1 MLLKQLSVF
10 LENRPG
16 RITQVTKVLDEI
28 GVNISAFSI
37 ADTSDFGILR
47 MIVDNIDAALQALK
61 AQGFSVRTT
70 QVVGLVVPHQPGG
83 MHQALEHV
91 DKAGIEIE
99 YMYAFAYNSK
109 AAVIIKADDTLKLV
123 NVLTESGYHVLQ
135 EGELMHE

>member
-47 MIVDNIDAALQALK
+47 MIVDKIDVALEALK
-61 AQGFSVRTT
+61 AHGFSVRTT
-70 QVVGLVVPHQPGG
+70 QVVALVVPHQPGG

-109 AAVIIKADDTLKLV
+109 AAVVIKADDTEKLV
-123 NVLTESGYHVLQ
+123 KILSESGYQVLH
-135 EGELMHE
+135 EGELMQE

>member
-37 ADTSDFGILR
+37 ADTSEFGILR
-47 MIVDNIDAALQALK
+47 MIVDNIDVALQALK

-70 QVVGLVVPHQPGG
+70 QVVALVVPHQPGG

-109 AAVIIKADDTLKLV
+109 AAVVIKADDTEKLV
-123 NVLTESGYHVLQ
+123 NILSESGYQVLH
-135 EGELMHE
+135 EGELMRE

>member
-47 MIVDNIDAALQALK
+47 MIVDNIDVALEALK
-61 AQGFSVRTT
+61 AHGFSVRTT
-70 QVVGLVVPHQPGG
+70 QVVALVVPHQPGG
-83 MHQALEHV
+83 MHQALERV

-109 AAVIIKADDTLKLV
+109 AAVVIKADDTEKLV
-123 NVLTESGYHVLQ
+123 KILSESGYQVLH
-135 EGELMHE
+135 EGELMQE

>member
-37 ADTSDFGILR
+37 ADTSEFGILR

-70 QVVGLVVPHQPGG
+70 QVVALVVPHQPGG

-109 AAVIIKADDTLKLV
+109 AAVVIKADDTEKLV
-123 NVLTESGYHVLQ
+123 KTLSESGYQVLQ
-135 EGELMHE
+135 EGELMQE

>member
-37 ADTSDFGILR
+37 ADTSEFGILR
-47 MIVDNIDAALQALK
+47 MIVDNIDVALQALK
-61 AQGFSVRTT
+61 AHGFSVRTT
-70 QVVGLVVPHQPGG
+70 QVVALVVPHQPGG

-109 AAVIIKADDTLKLV
+109 AAVVIKADDTEKLV
-123 NVLTESGYHVLQ
+123 KILSESGYQVLH
-135 EGELMHE
+135 EGELMQE

>member
-10 LENRPG
+10 LENKPG

-28 GVNISAFSI
+28 GVNITAFNI
-37 ADTSDFGILR
+37 ADTSEFGILR
-47 MIVDNIDAALQALK
+47 MIVDNIDTALQALK

-109 AAVIIKADDTLKLV
+109 AAVIIKADDTQKLV
-123 NVLTESGYHVLQ
+123 DVLSGSGYHVLQ
-135 EGELMHE
+135 EGELIQD

>member
-47 MIVDNIDAALQALK
+47 MIVDKIDVALEALK
-61 AQGFSVRTT
+61 AHGFSVRTT
-70 QVVGLVVPHQPGG
+70 QVVALVVPHQPGG
-83 MHQALEHV
+83 MHQALEYV

-109 AAVIIKADDTLKLV
+109 AAVVIKADDTEKLV
-123 NVLTESGYHVLQ
+123 KILSESGYQVLH
-135 EGELMHE
+135 EGELMQE

>member
-47 MIVDNIDAALQALK
+47 MIVDNIDVALEALK
-61 AQGFSVRTT
+61 AHGFSVRTT
-70 QVVGLVVPHQPGG
+70 QVVALVVPHQPGG

-109 AAVIIKADDTLKLV
+109 AAVVIKADDTEKLV
-123 NVLTESGYHVLQ
+123 KILSESGYQVLH
-135 EGELMHE
+135 EGELMQE

>member
-10 LENRPG
+10 LENKPG

-28 GVNISAFSI
+28 GVNITAFNI
-37 ADTSDFGILR
+37 ADTSEFGILR
-47 MIVDNIDAALQALK
+47 MIVDNIDVALQALK

-109 AAVIIKADDTLKLV
+109 AAVIIKADDTQKLV
-123 NVLTESGYHVLQ
+123 EVLSGSGYHVLQ
-135 EGELMHE
+135 EGELIQD